1 MGKTINVLLISFVPL
16 ELEGAGTSRLLNLL
30 VDFLSKKSN
39 IKLEVCTL
47 ASTEEHRRFGTWEYN
62 AFKSLPINS

>member
-30 VDFLSKKSN
+30 VDFLSKNLTLNLKIEPLVPRRNTDDLAHGN
-39 IKLEVCTL
+39 IMLSRVF
-47 ASTEEHRRFGTWEYN
+47 R
-62 AFKSLPINS
+62 